1 MPMRLEIITGERV
14 LFQGDVES
22 VVAPGSEG
30 ELGVL
35 PHHAAVMTMLQPGEL
50 FYTIDGAATS
60 FALTGG
66 FMEIRGDHVVVLA
79 DAAERVDEIDEARA
93 EEAVRRARER
103 IAARVSDVDLER
115 ACSVVAARADTCA
128 DRPATARPRP
138 RSAEPEAI
146 GGATA
151 CCGGSRG
158 VASRRLLL
166 SAYCRERP
174 N

>member
-66 FMEIRGDHVVVLA
+66 FMEIRGDPRCRTGGRPPSAWTRSTKHGL
-79 DAAERVDEIDEARA
+79 
-93 EEAVRRARER
+93 RR
-103 IAARVSDVDLER
+103 
-115 ACSVVAARADTCA
+115 
-128 DRPATARPRP
+128 
-138 RSAEPEAI
+138 RSAAPAN
-146 GGATA
+146 
-151 CCGGSRG
+151 
-158 VASRRLLL
+158 AS
-166 SAYCRERP
+166 P
-174 N
+174 PG

>member
-50 FYTIDGAATS
+50 FYTIDGTETS

-103 IAARVSDVDLER
+103 IAARVTDVDLER
-115 ACSVVAARADTCA
+115 ALQSLRRAQIRVQTVQ
-128 DRPATARPRP
+128 RRRG
-138 RSAEPEAI
+138 RGS
-146 GGATA
+146 GAP
-151 CCGGSRG
+151 SL
-158 VASRRLLL
+158 RR
-166 SAYCRERP
+166 
-174 N
+174 